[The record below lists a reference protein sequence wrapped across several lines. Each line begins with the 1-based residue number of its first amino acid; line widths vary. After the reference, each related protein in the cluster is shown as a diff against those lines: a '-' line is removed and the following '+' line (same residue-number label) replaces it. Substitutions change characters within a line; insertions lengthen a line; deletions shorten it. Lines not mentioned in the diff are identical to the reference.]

1 MQTEWNKQQEFVVGV
16 DLGGTKIAAALFD
29 SEGQLLNREQMET
42 AGART
47 AEEVVAR
54 ITNMIRS
61 VSGGHPLRGVGMAS
75 PGTVNSREGIVIH
88 GTNLPE
94 WTNVP
99 LKAWMERDLNTEVQ
113 VLNDAN
119 AAAWGEYVRGA
130 GRGSTNM
137 VYVTLSTGI
146 GSGIV
151 LDGKLFL
158 GSNSFAG
165 ELGHHIIDPS
175 GPQCNC
181 GSHGCWEVFA
191 SGTAIGLA
199 ASQRMLTQS
208 SVISELAAADGGV
221 NARHVF
227 EAKRLHDPVAVEVID
242 RAVYYMALGL
252 VNVIH
257 SFNPDRIVVGGGV
270 SRAGELLFPQLREMT
285 DKLVM
290 PSYLGTYEI
299 VPAGLRDDVGLV
311 GAAAL
316 FQ

>member
-1 MQTEWNKQQEFVVGV
+1 MQTVLNKQQEFVVGV

-29 SEGQLLNREQMET
+29 SEGKLLNREQMET
-42 AGART
+42 AGAKT
-47 AEEVVAR
+47 AEEVVDR
-54 ITNMIRS
+54 ITAMIRR
-61 VSGGHPLRGVGMAS
+61 VSDGRLLRGIGMAS
-75 PGTVNSREGIVIH
+75 PGTVNSRDGIVIH

-94 WTNVP
+94 WSHVP
-99 LKAWMERDLNTEVQ
+99 LKSWMERDLHTEVQ

-137 VYVTLSTGI
+137 VYVTFSTGI

-175 GPQCNC
+175 GPLCNC

-191 SGTAIGLA
+191 SGTAIGHA
-199 ASQRMLTQS
+199 ASERMLTQS
-208 SVISELAAADGGV
+208 SIMSELAAGEPGV
-221 NARHVF
+221 SAKHVF
-227 EAKRLHDPVAVEVID
+227 EAKRLNDPVAVEVID
-242 RAVYYMALGL
+242 RAIYYMALGL

-257 SFNPDRIVVGGGV
+257 IFNPDRIVIGGGV
-270 SRAGELLFPQLREMT
+270 SRAGDLLFPQLKEMT

-290 PSYLGTYEI
+290 PSYLGTYEL
-299 VPAGLRDDVGLV
+299 VPAELRDDVGLV

>member
-42 AGART
+42 AGAQT
-47 AEEVVAR
+47 AEEVVGR
-54 ITNMIRS
+54 ITAMIRS

-99 LKAWMERDLNTEVQ
+99 LKAWMERELHTEVQ

-175 GPQCNC
+175 GPRCNC

-191 SGTAIGLA
+191 SGTAIGHA
-199 ASQRMLTQS
+199 ASQRMLDQP
-208 SVISELAAADGGV
+208 SVIRELAAADGGV
-221 NARHVF
+221 NAKHVF
-227 EAKRLHDPVAVEVID
+227 EAKRLQDPVAVEVID
-242 RAVYYMALGL
+242 RAIYYMALGL

-257 SFNPDRIVVGGGV
+257 SFNPDRLVIGGGV

-316 FQ
+316 FR

>member
-1 MQTEWNKQQEFVVGV
+1 MQTVLNKQQEFVVGV

-47 AEEVVAR
+47 AEEVVDR
-54 ITNMIRS
+54 ITSMIRS
-61 VSGGHPLRGVGMAS
+61 VSDGRLLRGIGMAS

-94 WTNVP
+94 WSHVP
-99 LKAWMERDLNTEVQ
+99 LKAWMERDLHTEVQ

-137 VYVTLSTGI
+137 VYVTFSTGI

-175 GPQCNC
+175 GPRCNC

-191 SGTAIGLA
+191 SGTAIGLT
-199 ASQRMLTQS
+199 ASERMLTQS
-208 SVISELAAADGGV
+208 SIMSELAAEEPGV
-221 NARHVF
+221 SAKHVF
-227 EAKRLHDPVAVEVID
+227 EAKRLNDPVAVEVID
-242 RAVYYMALGL
+242 RAIYYMALGL

-257 SFNPDRIVVGGGV
+257 SFNPDRIVIGGGV
-270 SRAGELLFPQLREMT
+270 SRAGDLLFPQLKEMT

-290 PSYLGTYEI
+290 PSYLGTYEL
-299 VPAGLRDDVGLV
+299 VPAELRDDVGLV

>member
-1 MQTEWNKQQEFVVGV
+1 MQTVFNKQQEFVVGV

-42 AGART
+42 SGART
-47 AEEVVAR
+47 AEEVVGR
-54 ITNMIRS
+54 ITAMIRS
-61 VSGGHPLRGVGMAS
+61 VSGGQPLRGVGMAS

-99 LKAWMERDLNTEVQ
+99 LKAWMERELQTEVQ

-119 AAAWGEYVRGA
+119 AAAWGEYARGA

-165 ELGHHIIDPS
+165 ELGHHIIDPN
-175 GPQCNC
+175 GPKCNC

-199 ASQRMLTQS
+199 AAARMEEQASL
-208 SVISELAAADGGV
+208 IHELAAATQARLLTPNMCLKR
-221 NARHVF
+221 NASMT
-227 EAKRLHDPVAVEVID
+227 RLP
-242 RAVYYMALGL
+242 L
-252 VNVIH
+252 
-257 SFNPDRIVVGGGV
+257 
-270 SRAGELLFPQLREMT
+270 
-285 DKLVM
+285 K
-290 PSYLGTYEI
+290 
-299 VPAGLRDDVGLV
+299 
-311 GAAAL
+311 
-316 FQ
+316 

>member
-1 MQTEWNKQQEFVVGV
+1 MQTILNKQQEFVVGV

-29 SEGQLLNREQMET
+29 SEGRLLNREQVET

-47 AEEVVAR
+47 AEEVVGR
-54 ITNMIRS
+54 ITAMIRS

-75 PGTVNSREGIVIH
+75 PGAVNSREGIVIY

-99 LKAWMERDLNTEVQ
+99 LKAWMERELNTEVQ

-130 GRGSTNM
+130 GAGSTNM
-137 VYVTLSTGI
+137 VYVTFSTGI

-158 GSNSFAG
+158 GSNSYAG

-181 GSHGCWEVFA
+181 GSRGCWEVFA
-191 SGTAIGLA
+191 SGTAIGQEA
-199 ASQRMLTQS
+199 ALKIQERT
-208 SVISELAAADGGV
+208 SVIAELAAADGSV

-227 EAKRLHDPVAVEVID
+227 EAKRLGDPVAIEVID

-257 SFNPDRIVVGGGV
+257 SFNPDRIVIGGGV
-270 SRAGELLFPQLREMT
+270 SRAGELLFPALREMT

-290 PSYLGTYEI
+290 PAYLGTYEI